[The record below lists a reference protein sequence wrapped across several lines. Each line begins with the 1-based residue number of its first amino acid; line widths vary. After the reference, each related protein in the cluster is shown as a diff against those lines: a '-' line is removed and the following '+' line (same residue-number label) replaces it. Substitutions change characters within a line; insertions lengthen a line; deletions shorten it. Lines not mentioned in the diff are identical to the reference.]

1 MPELFTLTPVEEAL
15 QKLFSHLDAGS
26 AAPGRPE
33 SGGPSDNSAPLDSA
47 SRPPGLVE
55 TVPTEKALG
64 RFLAEPVTSP
74 ESLPSFSKSTMDGY
88 AVRAADTFGASESLP
103 AYLKLTGEAKMG
115 ATPHLSVGKGEA
127 VVIHTGGML
136 PEGADA
142 VVMIEHTQK
151 SGEGEI
157 EVLRPAA
164 EGENV
169 IQVGEDVGEG
179 SELFPAG
186 HRLRPQDIGGLTA
199 LGITRVA
206 AALPPRVAI
215 LSTGDELVSPGEI
228 PEPGQVRDIN
238 SYTISGI
245 VTRAGGLPVPLG
257 IYPDNYDTIFTAA
270 DKAVT
275 TSGSGLTAA
284 RGKGSAEDSGR
295 ADEGGA
301 DILVITAGSSVS
313 VRDLTVRIINGLGEP
328 GVLVHG
334 IAVKPGKPTILGMCR
349 GRPVLG
355 LPGNP
360 VSAMIT
366 AQLFLIP
373 LIRHLLGVPLSGV
386 PAARDS
392 VVSAV
397 LSKNIRSA
405 PGKEEYAP
413 VRLTGGSPWA
423 AEPIFGKSN
432 LIYTL
437 VRADGLVKIPIDSN
451 GLHKGE
457 EADVFLFM

>member
-15 QKLFSHLDAGS
+15 KKLLSHLDAGP
-26 AAPGRPE
+26 AAPGPLD
-33 SGGPSDNSAPLDSA
+33 SGSPSGNNAPLDSA
-47 SRPPGLVE
+47 ARPPGQAE

-74 ESLPSFSKSTMDGY
+74 ESLPAFAKSTMDGY
-88 AVRAADTFGASESLP
+88 AVRAADTYGASDSLP

-115 ATPHLSVGKGEA
+115 AAPRLSVGKGEA

-169 IQVGEDVGEG
+169 IQIGEDVREG

-199 LGITRVA
+199 LGITRAA

-215 LSTGDELVSPGEI
+215 LSTGDELVSPGET

-257 IYPDNYDTIFTAA
+257 IFPDNYDTIFAA
-270 DKAVT
+270 AEKAVPT
-275 TSGSGLTAA
+275 AGSVSAA
-284 RGKGSAEDSGR
+284 GQDS
-295 ADEGGA
+295 A

-366 AQLFLIP
+366 AQLFLVP

-413 VRLTGGSPWA
+413 VRLTGGSPYA

-451 GLHKGE
+451 GLHQGE
-457 EADVFLFM
+457 EADVFLFI

>member
-1 MPELFTLTPVEEAL
+1 MPELFTLTPVSEAL
-15 QKLFSHLDAGS
+15 EKLLSHLDAGPS
-26 AAPGRPE
+26 GRN
-33 SGGPSDNSAPLDSA
+33 GRLDSA
-47 SRPPGLVE
+47 ARPPGLAE

-74 ESLPSFSKSTMDGY
+74 ESLPAFAKSTMDGY
-88 AVRAADTFGASESLP
+88 AVRAADTYGASDSLP

-115 ATPHLSVGKGEA
+115 TTPHLSVGKGEA

-142 VVMIEHTQK
+142 AVMIEHTQK
-151 SGEGEI
+151 SGEAEI
-157 EVLRPAA
+157 EILRPAA

-169 IQVGEDVGEG
+169 IQIGEDVGEG

-215 LSTGDELVSPGEI
+215 LSTGDELVPPGET

-245 VTRAGGLPVPLG
+245 VTRAGGVPVPLG
-257 IYPDNYDTIFTAA
+257 IYPDNYETIFSAA
-270 DKAVT
+270 D
-275 TSGSGLTAA
+275 
-284 RGKGSAEDSGR
+284 SALD
-295 ADEGGA
+295 AA

-313 VRDLTVRIINGLGEP
+313 IRDLTVRIINGLGEP

-349 GRPVLG
+349 GKAALG

-366 AQLFLIP
+366 AQLFLVP
-373 LIRHLLGVPLSGV
+373 LIRHLFGVPLSGV

-392 VVSAV
+392 VVRAV

-413 VRLTGGSPWA
+413 VRLSGENPRS

-451 GLHKGE
+451 GLHQGE